1 MTRAAELGI
10 TIEFSPVA
18 WYPSDLAEGQRAA
31 VGDER
36 MKRWAPIKSAVDA
49 GIRIALASD
58 GPIAWHDPLVALEAA
73 VTRRAKGGTGEPL
86 APDQAIDV
94 ATAVE
99 AYTLGPAYLTG
110 QDDKTG
116 SIEVGKYADMIVL
129 DRNLFEIPPTEIG
142 STRVLLT
149 LLGGAVVFD
158 ATTSPADEE
167 AVEAAYD
174 VELDFDDAGSGS
186 PHGQFYHD

>member
-1 MTRAAELGI
+1 
-10 TIEFSPVA
+10 
-18 WYPSDLAEGQRAA
+18 
-31 VGDER
+31 
-36 MKRWAPIKSAVDA
+36 
-49 GIRIALASD
+49 
-58 GPIAWHDPLVALEAA
+58 
-73 VTRRAKGGTGEPL
+73 
-86 APDQAIDV
+86 
-94 ATAVE
+94 
-99 AYTLGPAYLTG
+99 
-110 QDDKTG
+110 
-116 SIEVGKYADMIVL
+116 MIVL